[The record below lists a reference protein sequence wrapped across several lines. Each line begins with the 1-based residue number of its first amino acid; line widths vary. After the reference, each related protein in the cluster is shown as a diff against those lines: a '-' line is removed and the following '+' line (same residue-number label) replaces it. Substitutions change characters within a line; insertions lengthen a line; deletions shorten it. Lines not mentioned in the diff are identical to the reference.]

1 MLRKHINADAVPVD
15 VKSRPAE
22 VGPCSC
28 PQAGCQSSS
37 GSGPYQKGCVVYE
50 EYGGGSGDYVTSNP
64 CKCCDGKGYLA
75 SEERAYETYCVA
87 HGVRDLKTG
96 YPEPHPM
103 SREVYESPRVLEAVR
118 SKNSRSG
125 SSNSDSSSSGG
136 CFIATAV
143 YGSYDAPEVLVLR
156 RYRDQKLRTTVH
168 GRILVASYYKISPP
182 IARSLR
188 SFPRLLGTTKKLLD
202 AIVRRVAP
210 RSS

>member
-15 VKSRPAE
+15 VKSRSPE
-22 VGPCSC
+22 VGPGSC
-28 PQAGCQSSS
+28 PQTGCQSSS

-96 YPEPHPM
+96 YPDPHPM
-103 SREVYESPRVLEAVR
+103 SREVYESPRVLEAIR
-118 SKNSRSG
+118 SRSA
-125 SSNSDSSSSGG
+125 STTSTNTSSSSNGG

-143 YGSYDAPEVLVLR
+143 YGSYDATEVLALR
-156 RYRDQKLRTTVH
+156 RYRDQRLQTNAA
-168 GRILVASYYKISPP
+168 GRLLVMIYYKISPSL
-182 IARSLR
+182 ARKLPER
-188 SFPRLLGTTKKLLD
+188 PRLLSATKKLLD
-202 AIVRRVAP
+202 AIVRRVA
-210 RSS
+210 